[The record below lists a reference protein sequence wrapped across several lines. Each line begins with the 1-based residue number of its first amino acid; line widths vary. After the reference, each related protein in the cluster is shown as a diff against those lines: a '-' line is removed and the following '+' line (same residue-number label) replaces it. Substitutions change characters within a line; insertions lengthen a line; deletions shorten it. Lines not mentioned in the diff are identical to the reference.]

1 MKNGGQIKCPV
12 KYCKWTPIIIIN
24 KTFELVRGKISNKR
38 IIFLQETHPSED
50 TLNKWWEDSK
60 REVLFLTELQIHAV

>member
-1 MKNGGQIKCPV
+1 MDSNHHHQKKIKR
-12 KYCKWTPIIIIN
+12 KKKIN

-50 TLNKWWEDSK
+50 TLLNKWWEDSK

>member
-1 MKNGGQIKCPV
+1 MKK
-12 KYCKWTPIIIIN
+12 KIN